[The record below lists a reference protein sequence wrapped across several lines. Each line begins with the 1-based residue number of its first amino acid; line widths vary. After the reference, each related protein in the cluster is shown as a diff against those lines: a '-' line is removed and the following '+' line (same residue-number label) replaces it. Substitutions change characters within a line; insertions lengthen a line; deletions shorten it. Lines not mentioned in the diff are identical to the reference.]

1 MEENASIFFILIF
14 NSSPDLTPLDFFLWG
29 HLKKIVYATEPASPE
44 EVIAR
49 MQVAV
54 QTVDGPMLRRVREN
68 LILRAE
74 ACIEAHGAHFENL
87 I

>member
-1 MEENASIFFILIF
+1 M
-14 NSSPDLTPLDFFLWG
+14 
-29 HLKKIVYATEPASPE
+29 YATEPASPE

-49 MQVAV
+49 VQIAV

-68 LILRAE
+68 LIHRAE
-74 ACIEAHGAHFENL
+74 TCIEARGAHFEQL